1 MDKREIFAALLAA
14 AAICIVIGVIR
25 MVKGTDQEQEPA
37 LTEQTQASLVTRVQT
52 TTDYWDYLQQQ
63 QEPDVTQDSVTT
75 ETGQSL
81 ITSYAF
87 TSSTV
92 AGSTI
97 EGVETIMPAT
107 STLAAMTVPTTTT
120 TTTQITTTTPV
131 VTAKTFTIVIS

>member
-1 MDKREIFAALLAA
+1 MEKREVFAVILAA

-25 MVKGTDQEQEPA
+25 MVKGTDEEQDPA
-37 LTEQTQASLVTRVQT
+37 LTELTQASLMTRVQT

-63 QEPDVTQDSVTT
+63 QGTDITLDSGIT

-97 EGVETIMPAT
+97 EGLETIMPAT
-107 STLAAMTVPTTTT
+107 STTAAMTVPTTSTTTQTT
-120 TTTQITTTTPV
+120 TTTPA
-131 VTAKTFTIVIS
+131 VTAKTFTIVIP